1 MYIVF
6 SPRRSCAAFFL
17 SRASFAFSLFS
28 LLPPH
33 RMCVPFRTVDTN
45 IYRAR
50 IGNFHTRAA
59 ALGRKLAFLDQSA
72 LILIS
77 SNCSD
82 RLVFATFVHFCLR
95 YTFSTQDLPLRLA
108 YKTKPNSCN
117 KSGSLDDH
125 PAKQNRMFFN
135 LYKTRL
141 LFISGDVERNPGP
154 PLEKGLCVVHV
165 NAGSLGKKLDLLEA
179 ESEHFDIITL
189 STMRTDDAP
198 WKTRNSIINKATW

>member
-1 MYIVF
+1 MLYVSHCNFVPGRGPHRHPVKLVSDLAIFRRFFVLFLFCLFVLHWFLVLLSIAWMLMYIVF
-6 SPRRSCAAFFL
+6 SPNRSCAAFFL
-17 SRASFAFSLFS
+17 SRAFQRVASFPFSLFS
-28 LLPPH
+28 LLSLH
-33 RMCVPFRTVDTN
+33 RMRVPVRTVDTS

-59 ALGRKLAFLDQSA
+59 ALGRKLAFLDQST

-108 YKTKPNSCN
+108 YKTKPNSSN

-125 PAKQNRMFFN
+125 PAKQNRMFF
-135 LYKTRL
+135 
-141 LFISGDVERNPGP
+141 
-154 PLEKGLCVVHV
+154 
-165 NAGSLGKKLDLLEA
+165 
-179 ESEHFDIITL
+179 
-189 STMRTDDAP
+189 
-198 WKTRNSIINKATW
+198 